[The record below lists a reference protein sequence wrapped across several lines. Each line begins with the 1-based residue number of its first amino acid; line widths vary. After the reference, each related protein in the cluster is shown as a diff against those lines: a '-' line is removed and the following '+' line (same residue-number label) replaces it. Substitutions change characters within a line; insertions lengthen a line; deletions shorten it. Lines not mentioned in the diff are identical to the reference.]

1 MQFYRWEVGGV
12 QGLRH
17 LFRQVFASFKDHP
30 MEALDSLL
38 FLLLPAALSA
48 LILSSALTVV
58 TAALAT
64 PLATSALVL
73 FISVII
79 GIVPVQ
85 VIALYITATCG
96 LDFKRLWKSIV
107 FFPLF
112 TLPMSVLALGAT
124 LRPKVK
130 WRTIPHTDASSIDEV
145 REKTGRQ

>member
-1 MQFYRWEVGGV
+1 MDEAEYYDEQPTRLKHFFMQFYRWEVGGV

-48 LILSSALTVV
+48 LILQRALVV

-73 FISVII
+73 LISVII

-96 LDFKRLWKSIV
+96 LDF
-107 FFPLF
+107 
-112 TLPMSVLALGAT
+112 
-124 LRPKVK
+124 
-130 WRTIPHTDASSIDEV
+130 
-145 REKTGRQ
+145 